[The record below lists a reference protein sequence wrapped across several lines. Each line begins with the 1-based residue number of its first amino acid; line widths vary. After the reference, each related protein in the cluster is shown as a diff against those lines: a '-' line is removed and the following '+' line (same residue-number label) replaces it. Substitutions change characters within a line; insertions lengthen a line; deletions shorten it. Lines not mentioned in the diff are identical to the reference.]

1 MSTHGSSS
9 ADQAR
14 VVVETL
20 RPGIYRAAVAYPKP
34 LDTVNCYLLTNS
46 NAAVVV
52 DTAAAPWEATDHVG
66 LLLAHAGVRPHE
78 VKAIVLTHCHRDHA
92 DGAAALQQ
100 LTGAPVVMHQ
110 AERFTLAEADE
121 RSRDSGALRAWM
133 VRHGVPVEMAEEM
146 AAAFRWT
153 APETGIKRNLV
164 QDGDEIAVGS
174 SRWLAV
180 HTPGHTPGHMCLYEP
195 GGGVLVTGDHV
206 LPNESSNISVRPG
219 QPYDPLGAYLRAL
232 ERVLALEPVLCLPG
246 HGEPFGDLSLVV
258 GHQLQHHATRLDD
271 VRGTLTHGSRTGFEV
286 AAAIPWVQ
294 RSKRL
299 ADLDE
304 RHRFLAFGETLAHLE
319 CLEARG
325 EIQRHGTDPVAW
337 RRRSQR

>member
-1 MSTHGSSS
+1 MSTHGNGSP
-9 ADQAR
+9 DHAR
-14 VVVETL
+14 VIVETL
-20 RPGIYRAAVAYPKP
+20 RPGIDRAAVAYPKP

-46 NAAVVV
+46 NTAVVV
-52 DTAAAPWEATDHVG
+52 DTAAAPWEASDHVG
-66 LLLAHAGVRPHE
+66 PLLAHAGVRPQE
-78 VKAIVLTHCHRDHA
+78 VTSIVLTHCHRDHA

-100 LTGAPVVMHQ
+100 LTGAPVLMHQ

-121 RSRDSGALRAWM
+121 RSRDHGALGSWM
-133 VRHGVPVEMAEEM
+133 VRHGVPFAMAEEM

-153 APETGIKRNLV
+153 APEAGIKRDLV
-164 QDGDEIAVGS
+164 EDGHEIAVGS

-180 HTPGHTPGHMCLYEP
+180 HTPGHTPGHMCLYQP
-195 GGGVLVTGDHV
+195 VGGVLVTGDHV

-232 ERVLALEPVLCLPG
+232 ERVLTLHPVLCLPG
-246 HGEPFGDLSLVV
+246 HGEPFGDLSEVV
-258 GHQLQHHATRLDD
+258 GRQFQHHAARLDD
-271 VRGTLTHGSRTGFEV
+271 VRGTLSDGSRTGFEV
-286 AAAIPWVQ
+286 AATIPWVQ

-299 ADLDE
+299 ADLDH

-325 EIQRHGTDPVAW
+325 EVIRQGTDSVVW
-337 RRRSQR
+337 RRAP